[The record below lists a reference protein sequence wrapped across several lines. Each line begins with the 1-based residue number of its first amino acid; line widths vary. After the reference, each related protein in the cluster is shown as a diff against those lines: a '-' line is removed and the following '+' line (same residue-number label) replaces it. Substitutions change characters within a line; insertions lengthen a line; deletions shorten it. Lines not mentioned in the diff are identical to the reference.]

1 MGHGISPPVGILR
14 GLLGGRAKA
23 IEHAR
28 RPEALA
34 RSLSRPPLEG
44 LDWLGHRPSARA
56 PLLYRLLLGFGRF
69 VLMRVCAVR
78 LEVEGRENL
87 PRGGFMAAAAL
98 HRGWVDPLAVILALP
113 VEPRVWFLG
122 SAATA
127 FSRRWMEWL
136 LRRTGGILPVWRGGA
151 DVAVHVDAARA
162 VVQEGGVLCLFI
174 EGAIVGPPD
183 RVWPGVRSGAGLLAL
198 RTNVPI
204 VPIALIGGD
213 ELHRGRRIALR
224 ILPPTTVA
232 ELLDGAPASAP
243 DTRDE
248 LRAARTIVRALA
260 ARIDAAL
267 VELAPLVTD
276 PPTKPRRWRWL
287 TRLFR

>member
-1 MGHGISPPVGILR
+1 L
-14 GLLGGRAKA
+14 
-23 IEHAR
+23 
-28 RPEALA
+28 
-34 RSLSRPPLEG
+34 
-44 LDWLGHRPSARA
+44 
-56 PLLYRLLLGFGRF
+56 GRF
-69 VLMRVCAVR
+69 VLLRLCAVR
-78 LEVEGRENL
+78 IEVEGHENL
-87 PRGGFMAAAAL
+87 PRGGYIVAAAL

-122 SAATA
+122 SAPTA

-151 DVAVHVDAARA
+151 DVGVHVNAARA
-162 VVQEGGVLCLFI
+162 VVEEGGVLCLFI

-183 RVWPGVRSGAGLLAL
+183 RVWPGVRSGAGMLAL

-204 VPIALIGGD
+204 VPVALIGGD
-213 ELHRGRRIALR
+213 ELYRGRRIALR

-232 ELLDGAPASAP
+232 ALLDGVDLPVA

-248 LRAARTIVRALA
+248 LRAARTVVRTIAERIDAVLPELA
-260 ARIDAAL
+260 ARVA
-267 VELAPLVTD
+267 D
-276 PPTKPRRWRWL
+276 PPSRPRRWRWL

>member
-1 MGHGISPPVGILR
+1 MGRLF
-14 GLLGGRAKA
+14 GGRDRDIAR
-23 IEHAR
+23 AR
-28 RPEALA
+28 RPEELA
-34 RSLSRPPLEG
+34 RSLDRPPLEG
-44 LDWLGHRPSARA
+44 LDWLGHRPSAGA
-56 PLLYRLLLGFGRF
+56 PLLYRLLLGIGRF
-69 VLMRVCAVR
+69 VLLRACGVR
-78 LEVEGRENL
+78 IEVEGRENL
-87 PRGGFMAAAAL
+87 PRGGGYIAAAAL

-122 SAATA
+122 SAPTA

-151 DVAVHVDAARA
+151 DAAVHVKAARA
-162 VVQEGGVLCLFI
+162 VVEEGGVLCLFI

-183 RVWPGVRSGAGLLAL
+183 RVWPGVRAGAGLLAL
-198 RTNVPI
+198 RTNVTI

-213 ELHRGRRIALR
+213 ELYRGRRIALR
-224 ILPPTTVA
+224 ILPPATA
-232 ELLDGAPASAP
+232 GALLGGAALPPP

-248 LRAARTIVRALA
+248 LRAARTVVKAVA

-267 VELAPLVTD
+267 VELVPRLSD
-276 PPTKPRRWRWL
+276 PPSKPRRWRWL

>member
-1 MGHGISPPVGILR
+1 MVYVQSVGILR

-23 IEHAR
+23 IVRAR

-34 RSLSRPPLEG
+34 RSLDRPPLEG

-56 PLLYRLLLGFGRF
+56 PFLYRLLLGLGRF
-69 VLMRVCAVR
+69 VLLRLCAVR
-78 LEVEGRENL
+78 IEVEGRDNL
-87 PRGGFMAAAAL
+87 PHGGYIVAAAL

-122 SAATA
+122 SGATA

-136 LRRTGGILPVWRGGA
+136 LRRIGGILPVWRGGA
-151 DVAVHVDAARA
+151 DVAVHVDASRA
-162 VVQEGGVLCLFI
+162 VVEEGGVLCLFI

-198 RTNVPI
+198 RTDAPI

-213 ELHRGRRIALR
+213 ELYRGRRIALR
-224 ILPPTTVA
+224 ILPPTSVTA
-232 ELLDGAPASAP
+232 LLNSGDLPAA

-248 LRAARTIVRALA
+248 LRAARTVVRAIAAQIDAVLPELA
-260 ARIDAAL
+260 ARVA
-267 VELAPLVTD
+267 D
-276 PPTKPRRWRWL
+276 PPSKPRRWRWL

>member
-1 MGHGISPPVGILR
+1 VLLR
-14 GLLGGRAKA
+14 
-23 IEHAR
+23 I
-28 RPEALA
+28 
-34 RSLSRPPLEG
+34 
-44 LDWLGHRPSARA
+44 
-56 PLLYRLLLGFGRF
+56 
-69 VLMRVCAVR
+69 CAVR

-87 PRGGFMAAAAL
+87 PRGGYIAAAAL

-127 FSRRWMEWL
+127 FRRRWMEWL
-136 LRRTGGILPVWRGGA
+136 LRRTGGILPVWRGGS
-151 DVAVHVDAARA
+151 DVSVHVSAANA
-162 VVQEGGVLCLFI
+162 VVEERGVLCLFI

-198 RTNVPI
+198 RTNAPI

-213 ELHRGRRIALR
+213 ELYRGRRLALR
-224 ILPPTTVA
+224 ILAPTTVS
-232 ELLDGAPASAP
+232 ELLGGQALPPA

-248 LRAARTIVRALA
+248 LRGARTVTRAIA
-260 ARIDAAL
+260 ARIDEGL
-267 VELAPLVTD
+267 IELAPRVVD
-276 PPTKPRRWRWL
+276 PPGKTRRWRWL

>member
-1 MGHGISPPVGILR
+1 MVYVRSMGILR
-14 GLLGGRAKA
+14 GLLGRRQKA
-23 IEHAR
+23 IERAR
-28 RPEALA
+28 RPESLA
-34 RSLSRPPLEG
+34 RSLDRPPLEG

-69 VLMRVCAVR
+69 VLQRVCAVR
-78 LEVEGRENL
+78 IEVEGRENL
-87 PRGGFMAAAAL
+87 PRGGYIVAAAL

-151 DVAVHVDAARA
+151 DVDVHVNAARA
-162 VVQEGGVLCLFI
+162 VVEEGGVLCLFI

-213 ELHRGRRIALR
+213 ELYRGRRIALR
-224 ILPPTTVA
+224 ILPPTSVA
-232 ELLDGAPASAP
+232 ALLDGGDLPAA

-248 LRAARTIVRALA
+248 LRAARAVVRAIA
-260 ARIDAAL
+260 AQIDAAL
-267 VELAPLVTD
+267 PEMAARIAD
-276 PPTKPRRWRWL
+276 PPSKPRRWRWL

>member
-1 MGHGISPPVGILR
+1 
-14 GLLGGRAKA
+14 
-23 IEHAR
+23 
-28 RPEALA
+28 
-34 RSLSRPPLEG
+34 
-44 LDWLGHRPSARA
+44 
-56 PLLYRLLLGFGRF
+56 LLYRVLLVCGRF
-69 VLMRVCAVR
+69 VLLRICAVR
-78 LEVEGRENL
+78 LEVEGREHL
-87 PRGGFMAAAAL
+87 PPGGYIAAAAL

-127 FSRRWMEWL
+127 FRRRWMEWL
-136 LRRTGGILPVWRGGA
+136 LRRTGGILPVWRGGS
-151 DVAVHVDAARA
+151 DVSVHVAAANA
-162 VVQEGGVLCLFI
+162 VVEEGGVLCLFI

-198 RTNVPI
+198 RTNAPI

-213 ELHRGRRIALR
+213 ELYRGRRLALR
-224 ILPPTTVA
+224 ILAPTTVS
-232 ELLDGAPASAP
+232 ELLGGQALPAA

-248 LRAARTIVRALA
+248 LRAARSVTRAIA

-267 VELAPLVTD
+267 VELAPRVVD
-276 PPTKPRRWRWL
+276 PPGKTRRWRWL

>member
-1 MGHGISPPVGILR
+1 MGRDDIAR
-14 GLLGGRAKA
+14 
-23 IEHAR
+23 AR
-28 RPEALA
+28 RPEQLR
-34 RSLSRPPLEG
+34 RSLGRPALEG

-56 PLLYRLLLGFGRF
+56 PILYRLLLGIGRF
-69 VLMRVCAVR
+69 VLLRLCAVR

-87 PRGGFMAAAAL
+87 PSGGYIATAAL

-151 DVAVHVDAARA
+151 DVGVHVTAANA
-162 VVQEGGVLCLFI
+162 VVEEGGMLCLFI

-213 ELHRGRRIALR
+213 EIYRGRRIALR
-224 ILPPTTVA
+224 ILPPTSVTALLGGADVPVA
-232 ELLDGAPASAP
+232 

-248 LRAARTIVRALA
+248 LRAARTVVRTIA
-260 ARIDAAL
+260 AQIDAAL
-267 VELAPLVTD
+267 PEMAARIAD
-276 PPTKPRRWRWL
+276 PPSKPRRWRWL

>member
-1 MGHGISPPVGILR
+1 MGRDDIAR
-14 GLLGGRAKA
+14 
-23 IEHAR
+23 AR
-28 RPEALA
+28 RPEELR
-34 RSLSRPPLEG
+34 RSLGRPALEG

-56 PLLYRLLLGFGRF
+56 PLLYRLLLGLGRF
-69 VLMRVCAVR
+69 VLLRVCAVR

-87 PRGGFMAAAAL
+87 PRGGYIAAAAL

-127 FSRRWMEWL
+127 FRRRWMEWM

-151 DVAVHVDAARA
+151 DVSVHVAATKA
-162 VVQEGGVLCLFI
+162 VVEEGGVLCLFI
-174 EGAIVGPPD
+174 EGAIIGPPE

-198 RTNVPI
+198 RTDVPI

-213 ELHRGRRIALR
+213 ELYRGRRLVLR
-224 ILPPTTVA
+224 ILPPTTVS
-232 ELLDGAPASAP
+232 ELLGGEALPAPN
-243 DTRDE
+243 TRDE
-248 LRAARTIVRALA
+248 LRAARTVTRA
-260 ARIDAAL
+260 IAAL
-267 VELAPLVTD
+267 IDQALVDLVPRVVD
-276 PPTKPRRWRWL
+276 PPSRTRRWRWL

>member
-1 MGHGISPPVGILR
+1 MGILDR
-14 GLLGGRAKA
+14 LRGGRDKA
-23 IEHAR
+23 IARAR

-34 RSLSRPPLEG
+34 KSLDRPPLEG

-69 VLMRVCAVR
+69 VLLRVCAVR
-78 LEVEGRENL
+78 IEVEGRENL
-87 PRGGFMAAAAL
+87 PRGGYIVAAAL

-113 VEPRVWFLG
+113 LEPRVWFLG

-151 DVAVHVDAARA
+151 DVGVHVSASRA
-162 VVQEGGVLCLFI
+162 VVEEGGVLCLFI

-213 ELHRGRRIALR
+213 ELYRGRRIALR
-224 ILPPTTVA
+224 ILPPTMVGS
-232 ELLDGAPASAP
+232 LLGGVPLPPP

-248 LRAARTIVRALA
+248 VHAARTVVRAIA
-260 ARIDAAL
+260 AQIDGAL
-267 VELAPLVTD
+267 VELGPRVSD

>member
-1 MGHGISPPVGILR
+1 VRDDGIAR
-14 GLLGGRAKA
+14 
-23 IEHAR
+23 AR
-28 RPEALA
+28 RPEELRRALG
-34 RSLSRPPLEG
+34 RPTPEG

-56 PLLYRLLLGFGRF
+56 PLLYRFLLGFGRF
-69 VLMRVCAVR
+69 VLLRVCAVR
-78 LEVEGRENL
+78 LEVEGREGL
-87 PRGGFMAAAAL
+87 PYGHYIAAVAL

-127 FSRRWMEWL
+127 FRRRWMEWL
-136 LRRTGGILPVWRGGA
+136 LRRTGGILPVWRGGS
-151 DVAVHVDAARA
+151 DVSVHVTAAKA

-198 RTNVPI
+198 RTNAPI

-213 ELHRGRRIALR
+213 ELYRGRRIGLR
-224 ILPPTTVA
+224 VLPPTTVG
-232 ELLDGAPASAP
+232 ELLGGEDLPDP

-248 LRAARTIVRALA
+248 LRAARTITRAIA
-260 ARIDAAL
+260 ARIDEAL
-267 VELAPLVTD
+267 VELGPRVAD
-276 PPTKPRRWRWL
+276 PPGRPRRWRWL

>member
-1 MGHGISPPVGILR
+1 VRDDAIA
-14 GLLGGRAKA
+14 RAK
-23 IEHAR
+23 
-28 RPEALA
+28 RPEQLA
-34 RSLSRPPLEG
+34 RSLGRPALEG

-56 PLLYRLLLGFGRF
+56 PLLYRFLLGLGRF
-69 VLMRVCAVR
+69 VLLRLCAVR

-87 PRGGFMAAAAL
+87 PRGGYIAAAAL

-136 LRRTGGILPVWRGGA
+136 LRRTGGILPVWRGGS
-151 DVAVHVDAARA
+151 DVSVHVTAAKA
-162 VVQEGGVLCLFI
+162 VVDEGGVLCLFI

-198 RTNVPI
+198 RTDAPI

-213 ELHRGRRIALR
+213 ELYRGRRIALR

-232 ELLDGAPASAP
+232 ELLRGESAP
-243 DTRDE
+243 TADTRDE
-248 LRAARTIVRALA
+248 LRAARTVARAIA
-260 ARIDAAL
+260 ARIDEAL
-267 VELAPLVTD
+267 VDLVPRVTD
-276 PPTKPRRWRWL
+276 PPQRPRRWRWL